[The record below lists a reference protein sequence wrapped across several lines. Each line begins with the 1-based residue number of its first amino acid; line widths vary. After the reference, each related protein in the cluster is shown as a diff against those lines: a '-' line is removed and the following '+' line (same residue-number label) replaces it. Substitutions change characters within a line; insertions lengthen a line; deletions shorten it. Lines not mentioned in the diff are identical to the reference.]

1 MLLSS
6 KGCLLPVSRPKSAG
20 LARTRRF
27 QSFLKHIFRSVSV
40 SGAVTCMTRALL
52 KARISPGHIQRVA
65 KSLVREHLD
74 EQLLSSLDFSTT
86 STALRAAGISSWATR
101 HKIFQ
106 CFNSGEQ
113 ARRHFVISECV
124 GEKV

>member
-1 MLLSS
+1 
-6 KGCLLPVSRPKSAG
+6 
-20 LARTRRF
+20 
-27 QSFLKHIFRSVSV
+27 
-40 SGAVTCMTRALL
+40 MTRALL

-86 STALRAAGISSWATR
+86 STALRAAGLGISSWATR

-113 ARRHFVISECV
+113 TRRHFAISECV